1 MGSFCRQCHEI
12 VDREARACAACG
24 ARLGL
29 TASEAEVVDLTDR
42 LDLDERLRLQL
53 LEALAGP
60 SEVAARPRPRFGDG
74 RPSRFELELAPVRI
88 GRFPSPDDV
97 LPTRAP
103 KRGWRHR

>member
-12 VDREARACAACG
+12 VDGEARSCAACG
-24 ARLGL
+24 AGL
-29 TASEAEVVDLTDR
+29 TASEAEVVDLTER

-60 SEVAARPRPRFGDG
+60 PEVTARPRLRFGDG